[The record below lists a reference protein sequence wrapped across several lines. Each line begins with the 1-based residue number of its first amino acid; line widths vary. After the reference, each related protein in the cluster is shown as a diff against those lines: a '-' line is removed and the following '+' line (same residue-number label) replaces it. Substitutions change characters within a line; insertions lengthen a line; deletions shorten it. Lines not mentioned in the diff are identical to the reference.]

1 MVQQKYII
9 YETIN
14 KGKEYDAYSDDLL
27 FEGENLNGERHG
39 KGKEYFNNNKI
50 KFEGEYLYGKK
61 WNGIIYNYNNEFSF
75 EIKNGKGEGKEY
87 YADGKLNYEGEY
99 KYGERNGYG
108 KEYNKERLIFEGE
121 YLNGKRWKGK
131 IKEYDNDKNF
141 IEFEGELVNGCRN
154 GKGKAYSDNRLI
166 YEGEF
171 LNGNRHGKGKEYFD
185 SIEIYHIFIKNKK

>member
-1 MVQQKYII
+1 M
-9 YETIN
+9 
-14 KGKEYDAYSDDLL
+14 KE
-27 FEGENLNGERHG
+27 N
-39 KGKEYFNNNKI
+39 I
-50 KFEGEYLYGKK
+50 
-61 WNGIIYNYNNEFSF
+61 
-75 EIKNGKGEGKEY
+75 
-87 YADGKLNYEGEY
+87 
-99 KYGERNGYG
+99 
-108 KEYNKERLIFEGE
+108 
-121 YLNGKRWKGK
+121 KRWKGK